1 MPSPLDTLLEA
12 VKRNVL
18 ERATGQKGSTG
29 TGGLLD
35 QLGEMLGKRKA
46 DSGPTRGNVRPA
58 SEDPYGDPADQQG
71 SAYANAR
78 PASEDPYG
86 DPADEARVG
95 SKVRPASEDPYGDPA
110 DEGTRKA

>member
-1 MPSPLDTLLEA
+1 MASPLDTLFEA
-12 VKRNVL
+12 VKRNVI

-29 TGGLLD
+29 SGGLLD
-35 QLGEMLGKRKA
+35 QLGEMLGKRKPA
-46 DSGPTRGNVRPA
+46 PGRDNVRPA

-86 DPADEARVG
+86 DPADQQQVAG
-95 SKVRPASEDPYGDPA
+95 KNVRPASEDPYGDPA

>member
-1 MPSPLDTLLEA
+1 MASPLDTLLEA

-18 ERATGQKGSTG
+18 ERAGAPREGGRS
-29 TGGLLD
+29 GGLLD
-35 QLGEMLGKRKA
+35 QLGDLLGRRKPA
-46 DSGPTRGNVRPA
+46 APGRDNVRPA

-71 SAYANAR
+71 SAYANAK

-86 DPADEARVG
+86 DPADAQKLG
-95 SKVRPASEDPYGDPA
+95 KNVRPASEDPYGDPA